1 MGVVDKVF
9 SYYNVYMFTDPIKNL
24 KAFGLREDD
33 IVADLGAG
41 TGFYSIGAGHIV
53 TRGKVYAVE
62 IDKDFLATIK
72 NKVRDAHINNVEIIF
87 GDIEKKGGTSLRD
100 GIVDAVI
107 VSNVLSQVGDKEQL
121 ILEIQ
126 RISKQKGRVLLI
138 DWSQLSIMGAKN
150 IIQKDKARE
159 MFEKK
164 GFVWQRD
171 INAGEHHYGMIL
183 IKG

>member
-1 MGVVDKVF
+1 MILFIKKYFFFVIATIINMNDISKCEIFIVSIFHVFYYSMSKGIFDMGVVDKDF
-9 SYYNVYMFTDPIKNL
+9 S
-24 KAFGLREDD
+24 
-33 IVADLGAG
+33 
-41 TGFYSIGAGHIV
+41 
-53 TRGKVYAVE
+53 
-62 IDKDFLATIK
+62 ATIK

-171 INAGEHHYGMIL
+171 INAG
-183 IKG
+183 